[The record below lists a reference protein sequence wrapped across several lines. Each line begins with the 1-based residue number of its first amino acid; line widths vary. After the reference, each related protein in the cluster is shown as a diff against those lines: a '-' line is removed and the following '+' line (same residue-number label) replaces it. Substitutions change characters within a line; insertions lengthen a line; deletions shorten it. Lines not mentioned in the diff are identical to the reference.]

1 MAIFLMLGSMMFH
14 YIRYEQVCT
23 GILAY
28 LAVFDSRFTHQSRK
42 EIEAHLKEQN
52 RIAASYLAKARQ
64 AARLSTAEQQLADLQ
79 AKYSRR

>member
-1 MAIFLMLGSMMFH
+1 
-14 YIRYEQVCT
+14 
-23 GILAY
+23 